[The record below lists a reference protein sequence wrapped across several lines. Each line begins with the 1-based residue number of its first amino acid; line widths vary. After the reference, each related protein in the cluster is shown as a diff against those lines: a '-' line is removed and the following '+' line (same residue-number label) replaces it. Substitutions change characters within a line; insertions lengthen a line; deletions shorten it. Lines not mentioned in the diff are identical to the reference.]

1 LLTAFPTESEK
12 STKQIRQKRETPSS
26 CCLGGNRV
34 PRSYHLTGGE
44 SYYGRKP
51 KCKRFARIFLQIFYK
66 VICAHGEQCQIPNRA
81 HRVDSLVP
89 CIRDSVQET
98 EIGVGRRIG
107 LRGRRPLLRTMQLK
121 TTNAYVTPRNH
132 PVFAGLG
139 GTGKLFLR
147 VLLPL
152 LLAAAIPLAGRTKDK
167 LPYGEPL
174 IVNIPMPEGE
184 VEQVVVEVAQNGIIR
199 GTKEYNKDEFVA
211 GAKAASSSHVFPA
224 WDQGGK
230 VFYKVREQAIDPRNF
245 KDTSDVGTLAVRYVL
260 QAQGEKN
267 TVLRIE
273 ALFKEDYRHIVHQSD
288 GSVESAEYK
297 DIREHLDEIENMK
310 RQNVEAENERQEKI
324 AKKQSLAMRNSAA
337 PSPANPW
344 PGQPTQATQSSPVR
358 AAQAVAPAPASS
370 EPAPAGPA
378 RPGQTLEQRVKDLR
392 MQVERLVKSPG
403 APLKSAPFHTAG
415 TLQLL
420 STGTEVLIVIS
431 TPYWYG
437 VETHDGQHGWMQKDQ
452 LELLP

>member
-1 LLTAFPTESEK
+1 
-12 STKQIRQKRETPSS
+12 
-26 CCLGGNRV
+26 
-34 PRSYHLTGGE
+34 
-44 SYYGRKP
+44 
-51 KCKRFARIFLQIFYK
+51 
-66 VICAHGEQCQIPNRA
+66 
-81 HRVDSLVP
+81 
-89 CIRDSVQET
+89 
-98 EIGVGRRIG
+98 
-107 LRGRRPLLRTMQLK
+107 MQLK
-121 TTNAYVTPRNH
+121 TTNAGATPCKP

-139 GTGKLFLR
+139 WTDKLFLR
-147 VLLPL
+147 VLLPFVM
-152 LLAAAIPLAGRTKDK
+152 AVAIPLAGRTKDK

-174 IVNIPMPEGE
+174 IVNIPAPMSE
-184 VEQVVVEVAQNGIIR
+184 VEQVVVEVADNGVIR

-245 KDTSDVGTLAVRYVL
+245 KDTSDVGTIAVRYVL
-260 QAQGEKN
+260 QAQGDKN

-273 ALFKEDYRHIVHQSD
+273 ALFKEDFRHVVHQSD

-310 RQNVEAENERQEKI
+310 SQNLEAERERQEQL
-324 AKKQSLAMRNSAA
+324 AKKQTLAMRNNSA

-344 PGQPTQATQSSPVR
+344 PGQPTHVAQTQTQSSSVR
-358 AAQAVAPAPASS
+358 AAQSASNRTNQAVAPASL
-370 EPAPAGPA
+370 EPAPAGAVSSGAVQSEPVQSESDPLSA
-378 RPGQTLEQRVKDLR
+378 PPPGQTLEQRVKDLR
-392 MQVERLVKSPG
+392 KQVERLVKSPG
-403 APLKSAPFHTAG
+403 APLKSAPFHTAS

-420 STGTEVLIVIS
+420 GTGTEVLIVIS

-437 VETHDGQHGWMQKDQ
+437 VETHDGQHGWVQRDQ